1 MNIDVLVHFG
11 ICVCKYKLFFVIV
24 HVHGK
29 IFPNKC
35 RGKSH
40 SVPRTVRNK
49 ALPPDGTVAVN
60 PTMYVPGTGLSYSLR
75 GES

>member
-1 MNIDVLVHFG
+1 MSRKKSFG
-11 ICVCKYKLFFVIV
+11 SKNS
-24 HVHGK
+24 
-29 IFPNKC
+29 P
-35 RGKSH
+35 
-40 SVPRTVRNK
+40 NK